1 MRRSALQSKNS
12 FRLSRRAL
20 PTDSIAPKPVFL
32 GLADPWSNPQS
43 MALAKRIPA
52 ERFFQL
58 GQHRSRDTEAIRPV
72 ASHAPPQTRFEST
85 PPRFDT
91 PEQTEP
97 N

>member
-1 MRRSALQSKNS
+1 
-12 FRLSRRAL
+12 
-20 PTDSIAPKPVFL
+20 
-32 GLADPWSNPQS
+32 

-52 ERFFQL
+52 GRFFQL

-72 ASHAPPQTRFEST
+72 ANHAPPQTRFEST